1 MSKKNIKNMRFVIAL
16 LTVFA
21 WGLIFSPLQLKA
33 QSAKTYDEA
42 IIMGDKYYNQNRLL
56 DAKAYYQMA
65 LKFKK
70 NDKYAK
76 DKIADIVKKLMSQMD
91 NEEKYYEIIDRAD
104 DFLEQNQ
111 PQAALIQYKEALKII
126 PGDKYAEDKIAE
138 INKTLQEEKEKRET
152 FNKAMTNGEKYLS
165 QTEYK
170 KALNEFLKAR
180 SIYPENKLLDEKIST
195 AKALLAQKEINA
207 KKADQE
213 ILLAKRYILI
223 KNYALAL
230 EHYKKADSLIPNNAQ
245 IKLEINKIEPK
256 AKKQAAYNKTTAEA
270 DNLYIAKNFMAA
282 RKKYIEASKLWP
294 GNTYPGEMIAKI
306 DEQLNEQK
314 KHLEKNY
321 NIAVKNADSL
331 YKLKEYENAEAEYN
345 LALTLKP
352 SESYPKAQLKA
363 IKEYYAAQKR
373 KLEEN
378 YLSVIASA
386 DSLFKLKQ
394 FQEAEMKYTMALKVK
409 PTDPYPAKQ
418 LDSINAERKR
428 IAAEKKKNL
437 KYNAIIA
444 EADRLFDNGQYDLAI
459 EKYKE
464 AQVVKSMDSYPKEKI
479 RKIKE
484 ILLNLKKQKELDEKY
499 NNQIILAT
507 RLVQEEKFDE
517 AKMAFSNALNIKP
530 GATLP
535 KIKMAQIDSLIAVK
549 AEKQRLETAY
559 KKTIGT
565 ADSLLKIK
573 DYSAALSAYSQAL
586 EFKPEDKYALKQKQS
601 VKKTIASIE
610 KARILQ
616 EEYDKTIANADNMLK
631 NKKYELAKVEYQ
643 KALGLKSGE
652 QYPRQKI
659 DEIDK
664 ILLQLEK
671 EKEQRYLQAMSQAQ
685 SLFSQQ
691 NYKKALLKYRE
702 ANSIK
707 PEEKEPLQKIEE
719 CNGFIAE
726 QLKKIK
732 AQYDLA
738 IADADKFYA
747 AKIYDRAI
755 KAYKR
760 AGKIKPDETYPG
772 EMIKK
777 ITKFIEDNAITDVIK
792 SPVVIKKGET
802 VKFNFNP
809 LPVKV
814 RKSNYLYVK
823 ARNTSGKDYKAIFA
837 YGSDKGKNGGFVVPV
852 PADGQMHEFIIR
864 VGNQYKWFSDDNNWV
879 SIFPEGGNLEITL
892 LRISKSN

>member
-1 MSKKNIKNMRFVIAL
+1 MRFIIAL
-16 LTVFA
+16 LTVFVA
-21 WGLIFSPLQLKA
+21 GIVFSPCELKA

-42 IIMGDKYYNQNRLL
+42 IIMGDKYYNQNQLL

-76 DKIADIVKKLMSQMD
+76 ERISTIVKKLMSQMD
-91 NEEKYYEIIDRAD
+91 SEEKYYEIIDRAD
-104 DFLEQNQ
+104 DFFEQNALD
-111 PQAALIQYKEALKII
+111 AALTQYKEALKII
-126 PGDKYAEDKIAE
+126 PGDKYAQDKIAE
-138 INKTLQEEKEKRET
+138 INKIKKEEKEKQIAFKT
-152 FNKAMTNGEKYLS
+152 AMTNGEKYLS

-170 KALNEFLKAR
+170 KALDEFLKAR
-180 SIYPENKLLDEKIST
+180 DIYPENQLLREKITTVKS
-195 AKALLAQKEINA
+195 LLAQKEINT
-207 KKADQE
+207 KKADEE
-213 ILLAKRYILI
+213 ILLAKRYLLI

-230 EHYKKADSLIPNNAQ
+230 EHYKKADSLMPGNAQ
-245 IKLEINKIEPK
+245 IALEINKIEPK
-256 AKKQAAYNKTTAEA
+256 AEKQSAYNKISAEA

-282 RKKYIEASKLWP
+282 RKKYTEASKLWP
-294 GNTYPGEMIAKI
+294 DNSYPQEMIAKI

-321 NIAVKNADSL
+321 NIAINNADSL
-331 YKLKEYENAEAEYN
+331 YKLKEFENAKAEYN

-352 SESYPKAQLKA
+352 AESYPKAQLKA
-363 IKEYYAAQKR
+363 IDDYYAEQKR

-378 YLSVIASA
+378 YNSVIASA
-386 DSLFKLKQ
+386 DSLFELKQ
-394 FQEAEMKYTMALKVK
+394 FEEAEMKYNMALNVK
-409 PTDPYPAKQ
+409 PGDPYPAKQ
-418 LDSINAERKR
+418 LKAIKEEKER
-428 IAAEKKKNL
+428 IAAEKEMNL

-464 AQVVKSMDSYPKEKI
+464 AQVVKSIENYPEEKI

-517 AKMAFSNALNIKP
+517 AKKAFANALDIKP

-535 KIKMAQIDSLIAVK
+535 KIKIAQVDSLIAVK
-549 AEKQRLETAY
+549 AEAERVEKAY
-559 KKTIGT
+559 KKAVAK
-565 ADSLLKIK
+565 ADSLLKK
-573 DYSAALSAYSQAL
+573 QDYQNALAFYSKAL
-586 EFKPEDKYALKQKQS
+586 TLKPGDKYAEKQKQS
-601 VKKTIASIE
+601 VGKTIASIE
-610 KARILQ
+610 KAKKLQ
-616 EEYDKTIANADNMLK
+616 EEYDKTVANADNLLK
-631 NKKYELAKVEYQ
+631 DKKYELAKVEYQ
-643 KALGLKSGE
+643 KALALKSAE

-659 DEIDK
+659 GEIDK
-664 ILLQLEK
+664 ILVQLEK

-685 SLFSQQ
+685 SLFSQK
-691 NYKKALLKYRE
+691 NYTKALLKYQE

-707 PEEKEPLQKIEE
+707 PDAKEPLQKIDE

-726 QLKKIK
+726 QLKKLK
-732 AQYDLA
+732 AKYDLA
-738 IADADKFYA
+738 VADADKFYA

-760 AGKIKPDETYPG
+760 AAEIMPGETYPD

-777 ITKFIEDNAITDVIK
+777 ITKFIEDNAITDIIK
-792 SPVVIKKGET
+792 EPVTIAKGET
-802 VKFNFNP
+802 QKFQFNP

-823 ARNTSGKDYKAIFA
+823 ARNKSGKAYKVIFA
-837 YGSDKGKNGGFVVPV
+837 YGSKNGKNGGFVVPV
-852 PADGQMHEFIIR
+852 PADNEMHEFIIR
-864 VGNQYKWFSDDNNWV
+864 VGNQYKWFSEDNDWV
-879 SIFPEGGNLEITL
+879 SIFPEKGDLEISL

>member
-1 MSKKNIKNMRFVIAL
+1 MSKKVTKNMKFIVVL
-16 LTVFA
+16 LTVFVL
-21 WGLIFSPLQLKA
+21 GIMPDRLNA
-33 QSAKTYDEA
+33 QTAKTYDEA
-42 IIMGDKYYNQNRLL
+42 IIMGDKYYNQNKLL

-76 DKIADIVKKLMSQMD
+76 EKISTIVKKLMSKMD

-104 DFLEQNQ
+104 EFYDKNALD
-111 PQAALIQYKEALKII
+111 AALAQYEEALKII
-126 PGDKYAEDKIAE
+126 PDDKYAKDKIAE
-138 INKTLQEEKEKRET
+138 IKRIKKEEKEKQKAFKT
-152 FNKAMTNGEKYLS
+152 AMTNGEKYLS
-165 QTEYK
+165 EADYK
-170 KALNEFLKAR
+170 NALEQFLKAR
-180 SIYPENKLLDEKIST
+180 HLYPEKEVLSEKIDST
-195 AKALLAQKEINA
+195 RALLAQKEINT
-207 KKADQE
+207 KKADEE
-213 ILLAKRYILI
+213 ILLAKRYLLI

-230 EHYKKADSLIPNNAQ
+230 EHYKKADSLIPGNAQ
-245 IKLEINKIEPK
+245 IALEISKIEPK
-256 AKKQAAYNKTTAEA
+256 AKKQSEYNKVSAEA

-282 RKKYIEASKLWP
+282 RKKYLEASKLWP
-294 GNTYPGEMIAKI
+294 DNTYPQEMIAKI

-331 YKLKEYENAEAEYN
+331 YKLKEFENAKAEYN

-352 SESYPKAQLKA
+352 SESYPKAQIKA
-363 IKEYYAAQKR
+363 IDDYYAEQKR
-373 KLEEN
+373 KLEKN
-378 YLSVIASA
+378 YNSVIASA
-386 DSLFKLKQ
+386 DSLFRLKQ
-394 FQEAEMKYTMALKVK
+394 FEEAEMKYNLALNVK
-409 PTDPYPAKQ
+409 PSDPYPAKQ
-418 LDSINAERKR
+418 LDAIKKEKKK
-428 IAAEKKKNL
+428 IAAEKERNL
-437 KYNAIIA
+437 KYNAVIA

-464 AQVVKSMDSYPKEKI
+464 AQVVKSIENYPKEKI
-479 RKIKE
+479 ARIKK

-507 RLVQEEKFDE
+507 RLVQEEKYDE
-517 AKMAFSNALNIKP
+517 AKKAFSNALNIKP
-530 GATLP
+530 DASLP
-535 KIKMAQIDSLIAVK
+535 KIKMAQIDSLVEVK
-549 AEKQRLETAY
+549 AEKQRIETAY
-559 KKTIGT
+559 KKAVKN
-565 ADSLLKIK
+565 ADSLLNVKNY
-573 DYSAALSAYSQAL
+573 DAALTAYSEAL
-586 EFKPEDKYALKQKQS
+586 KLKPQDKYAQKQKQS
-601 VKKTIASIE
+601 VAKTIASIE
-610 KARILQ
+610 KAKKIQ
-616 EEYDKTIANADNMLK
+616 QEYDKTVANADNLLK

-643 KALGLKSGE
+643 KALGIKSAE

-659 DEIDK
+659 NEIDK
-664 ILLQLEK
+664 ILVQLEK

-685 SLFSQQ
+685 SLFSQK
-691 NYKKALLKYRE
+691 NYTKALLKYQE

-707 PEEKEPLQKIEE
+707 PDEKEPLQKIDE

-738 IADADKFYA
+738 IADADKYYA

-760 AGKIKPDETYPG
+760 AAKIKPDETYPG

-777 ITKFIEDNAITDVIK
+777 ITKFIEDNAITDVVK
-792 SPVVIKKGET
+792 SPVIVKKGET
-802 VKFNFNP
+802 QKFGFNP

-837 YGSDKGKNGGFVVPV
+837 YGSKNGKNGGFVVPV
-852 PADGQMHEFIIR
+852 PADGEIHEFIIR
-864 VGNQYKWFSDDNNWV
+864 VGNQYKWFSEDNDWV
-879 SIFPEGGNLEITL
+879 SVFPEGGDLEITL